1 MRVLVD
7 TCVVIDALQSREPF
21 RKDAEA
27 LFLSAANKR
36 FDGFLTAKSVA
47 DIYYLTHRATH
58 SDSESRRILSS
69 LFKLFELLDTT
80 GLDCRKALTSPL
92 SDFED
97 AIMTESALR
106 AGVDCIVTRNERDY
120 RCSPVPV
127 CIPAELLEKLEA
139 GEGMGC

>member
-7 TCVVIDALQSREPF
+7 TCVVIDALQGREPF
-21 RKDAEA
+21 REDAEA
-27 LFLSAANKR
+27 LFLSAANKH
-36 FDGFLTAKSVA
+36 FDGFLAAKSVA

-58 SDSESRRILSS
+58 SDSASRRILSS

-80 GLDCRKALTSPL
+80 GLDCRRALSSPL

-97 AIMTESALR
+97 AIMSESALR

-120 RCSPVPV
+120 RHSPVPV
-127 CIPAELLEKLEA
+127 CSPGELLEKLKS
-139 GEGMGC
+139 GE

>member
-7 TCVVIDALQSREPF
+7 TCVVIDALQSRKPF

-27 LFLSAANKR
+27 LFLHAANKR
-36 FDGFLTAKSVA
+36 LDGFLTAKSVA

-69 LFKLFELLDTT
+69 LFKLFELLDTS
-80 GLDCRKALTSPL
+80 GLDCRRALTSPL
-92 SDFED
+92 SNFED
-97 AIMTESALR
+97 AMMSESALR

-120 RCSPVPV
+120 RQSPVPV
-127 CIPAELLEKLEA
+127 CSPRDLLEKLDA
-139 GEGMGC
+139 GEGAV